1 MKNWIIFRLAL
12 VILSALSLSACSAPS
27 VQTHAGVYESE
38 FTDGSTITVIS
49 GAPHNEGWY
58 CEVIITHSNSAEQ
71 RCLMAWGEGLFH
83 IYEWRNI
90 IDLDHM
96 TLLYSG
102 NYRYQ
107 YPSFDSL
114 IMEFDKYGTYNLS
127 KTNQNP
133 SEYTFDAISPDT
145 KFYDNPKAFKH
156 TVTQIEE
163 LKQTVASQ
171 SLSYAQFSEKFVV
184 QDMVEDGTY
193 YVVRL
198 TDEQN
203 EYSYVFIDKESL
215 IITNISDSYSQDSS
229 S

>member
-1 MKNWIIFRLAL
+1 MKLFKSLLIAL
-12 VILSALSLSACSAPS
+12 VILLALLLSACSAPS
-27 VQTHAGVYESE
+27 VQRHVGVYKGDFAEG
-38 FTDGSTITVIS
+38 TTITVIS

-58 CEVIITHSNSAEQ
+58 SEVKISHPNGTEQ
-71 RCLMAWGEGLFH
+71 QCLMEWGEGSFRV
-83 IYEWRNI
+83 YKWRAI
-90 IDLDHM
+90 IDLDYQE
-96 TLLYSG
+96 LLYSG

-107 YPSFDSL
+107 GPSFDTL
-114 IMEFDKYGTYNLS
+114 IMDFDEYGTYNLA

-133 SEYTFDAISPDT
+133 SEDTFDAISPDA

-203 EYSYVFIDKESL
+203 GYTYVFVDKESL
-215 IITNISDSYSQDSS
+215 IITDISDNYSQVND
-229 S
+229 